1 MKNENHD
8 AREWKFMKHGKEI
21 HEGRNGISN
30 IREKERDIM
39 FRHICFTCKEKNISN
54 DYYYLKCEI

>member
-30 IREKERDIM
+30 MRERERERERDNVPAYLLPLQREKYI
-39 FRHICFTCKEKNISN
+39 
-54 DYYYLKCEI
+54 

>member
-30 IREKERDIM
+30 IREKER
-39 FRHICFTCKEKNISN
+39 
-54 DYYYLKCEI
+54 EI

>member
-21 HEGRNGISN
+21 HEGQNGISN
-30 IREKERDIM
+30 IREKERE
-39 FRHICFTCKEKNISN
+39 RYNVPAYLLPLQREKYI
-54 DYYYLKCEI
+54 